1 MLYQQ
6 MYALLLG
13 ACSDAIDAMDNWD
26 FKESKKILL
35 SAMQKTE
42 DMYIEQDLEDHSA
55 F

>member
-1 MLYQQ
+1 MRYQQ
-6 MYALLLG
+6 MYAILLG
-13 ACSDAIDAMDNWD
+13 ACSDAIDAMETWD

-42 DMYIEQDLEDHSA
+42 DMYIEQDTAENSS